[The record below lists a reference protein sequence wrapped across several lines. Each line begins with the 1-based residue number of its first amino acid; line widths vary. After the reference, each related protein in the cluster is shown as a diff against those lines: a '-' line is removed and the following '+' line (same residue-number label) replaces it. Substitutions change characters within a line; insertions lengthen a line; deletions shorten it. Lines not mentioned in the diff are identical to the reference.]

1 MSKIHK
7 KIIFTFLLIFYCYLC
22 IIKIREYMNDILM
35 NRGFIK
41 TENPNEYV
49 RRDWTIRINGDI
61 IEAFNDPD
69 KNKGLYYSGP
79 VKLVDIEQL
88 LIEIDEFIK
97 L

>member
-1 MSKIHK
+1 
-7 KIIFTFLLIFYCYLC
+7 
-22 IIKIREYMNDILM
+22 MNEILT

-49 RRDWTIRINGDI
+49 RRDWTIRINDDI
-61 IEAFNDPD
+61 LEAFNDPD
-69 KNKGLYYSGP
+69 KNKGVYYSGP
-79 VKLVDIEQL
+79 IKKIDLEQL

>member
-1 MSKIHK
+1 MD
-7 KIIFTFLLIFYCYLC
+7 
-22 IIKIREYMNDILM
+22 DILI

-49 RRDWTIRINGDI
+49 RRDWTIRISGDI

-69 KNKGLYYSGP
+69 KNKGIYYSGP
-79 VKLVDIEQL
+79 IKKIDLEQL

>member
-1 MSKIHK
+1 
-7 KIIFTFLLIFYCYLC
+7 
-22 IIKIREYMNDILM
+22 MNDILM

-41 TENPNEYV
+41 TENLNEYV

-69 KNKGLYYSGP
+69 KNKGVYYSGP
-79 VKLVDIEQL
+79 IKKIDLEQL

-97 L
+97 LQLCIIK

>member
-41 TENPNEYV
+41 TENPNEYGKD
-49 RRDWTIRINGDI
+49 RAFDI
-61 IEAFNDPD
+61 HKD
-69 KNKGLYYSGP
+69 KCY
-79 VKLVDIEQL
+79 
-88 LIEIDEFIK
+88 
-97 L
+97 

>member
-1 MSKIHK
+1 
-7 KIIFTFLLIFYCYLC
+7 
-22 IIKIREYMNDILM
+22 MNEILT

-49 RRDWTIRINGDI
+49 RRDWTIRINDDI

-69 KNKGLYYSGP
+69 KNKGVYYSGP
-79 VKLVDIEQL
+79 IKKIDLEQL
-88 LIEIDEFIK
+88 LIEIDEFII

>member
-1 MSKIHK
+1 MQVCGSQPSKNSI
-7 KIIFTFLLIFYCYLC
+7 
-22 IIKIREYMNDILM
+22 NA
-35 NRGFIK
+35 IK

-79 VKLVDIEQL
+79 VKLVDLEQL

>member
-1 MSKIHK
+1 
-7 KIIFTFLLIFYCYLC
+7 
-22 IIKIREYMNDILM
+22 MNEILM

>member
-1 MSKIHK
+1 MD
-7 KIIFTFLLIFYCYLC
+7 
-22 IIKIREYMNDILM
+22 DILI

-49 RRDWTIRINGDI
+49 RRDWTIRISDDI
-61 IEAFNDPD
+61 LEAFNDPD
-69 KNKGLYYSGP
+69 KNKGVYYSGP
-79 VKLVDIEQL
+79 IKKIDLEQL

>member
-1 MSKIHK
+1 
-7 KIIFTFLLIFYCYLC
+7 
-22 IIKIREYMNDILM
+22 MNEILM

-49 RRDWTIRINGDI
+49 RRDWTIRIIDDTV
-61 IEAFNDPD
+61 EAFNDPD
-69 KNKGLYYSGP
+69 RNKGLYYSGP